1 MNQSAPGTPSS
12 TPAPERDPRL
22 DRLLALVDGVYAISL
37 TLLAVEL
44 LGLSEEME
52 HLQGRELLESL
63 LDAWPRLPGYI
74 TSFTIIALFWQAN
87 HQMFQHVLRFD
98 GRLLWLVFLQLAFIA
113 FLPFPTSMV
122 GQHVRDSVVQQ
133 FYSSSLLVAALV
145 NAALWWYA
153 SSGHRLVNQ
162 DLSPRYI
169 RRRHLLSLSA
179 PVGFLALMGLVA
191 VGVGRLINPL
201 VLAYLSSLCYIMV
214 AVFGWW
220 VPHLEVQEPSGGP
233 QAEVPK
239 AEDSA
244 AEEQREERDRIND

>member
-1 MNQSAPGTPSS
+1 MDQSAPGTSS
-12 TPAPERDPRL
+12 TPAPGRDPHL

-44 LGLSEEME
+44 LGLSEEAE
-52 HLQGRELLESL
+52 NLQGRELLESL
-63 LDAWPRLPGYI
+63 VDAWPRLLGYI

-87 HQMFQHVLRFD
+87 HQMFQHVTRFD

-113 FLPFPTSMV
+113 FLPFPTSIV
-122 GQHVRDSVVQQ
+122 GEHVRDLVAQL
-133 FYSSSLLVAALV
+133 FYFASLLVAALA
-145 NAALWWYA
+145 NAALWWYV
-153 SSGHRLVNQ
+153 SWGHRLVRQ
-162 DLSPRYI
+162 DLSPHYI

-179 PVGFLALMGLVA
+179 PVVFLLLMGLVA

-220 VPHLEVQEPSGGP
+220 VPRMEVQEE
-233 QAEVPK
+233 QAEGPK
-239 AEDSA
+239 AEDSVV
-244 AEEQREERDRIND
+244 EEQREEPDRPNS